1 MQVYSLPPLLHR
13 HHGKAEV
20 VDLPKS
26 HRRCWLLRE
35 LLADVIIFHTVTV
48 FSISFVRYVY
58 TYDRPKKE
66 KDSDDEESSDE
77 DEDEDKGKL

>member
-1 MQVYSLPPLLHR
+1 M
-13 HHGKAEV
+13 
-20 VDLPKS
+20 
-26 HRRCWLLRE
+26 
-35 LLADVIIFHTVTV
+35 ADVIISILRQPIV

-77 DEDEDKGKL
+77 DEDEDKGKQQITQKIIGLVHL

>member
-1 MQVYSLPPLLHR
+1 M
-13 HHGKAEV
+13 
-20 VDLPKS
+20 
-26 HRRCWLLRE
+26 
-35 LLADVIIFHTVTV
+35 

-77 DEDEDKGKL
+77 DEDEDKGKQQITQKILRLVHLSVAVSFPIH